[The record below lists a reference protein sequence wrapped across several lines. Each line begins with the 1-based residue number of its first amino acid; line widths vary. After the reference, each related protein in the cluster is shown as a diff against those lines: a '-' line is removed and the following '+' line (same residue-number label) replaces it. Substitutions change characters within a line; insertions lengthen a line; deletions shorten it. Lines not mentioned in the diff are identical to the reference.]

1 MKRFIT
7 IGTWA
12 KLAGI
17 QRESVYKSLKTGR
30 IKTSDFCE
38 HPLIDIEEY
47 PPCRYK
53 SVKCTTLPPLV
64 KRDLPDWYY
73 N

>member
-1 MKRFIT
+1 MKRFVT
-7 IGTWA
+7 IGSWA

-17 QRESVYKSLKTGR
+17 QRESVYKRLKSGR
-30 IKTSDFCE
+30 IKISDICE

-53 SVKCTTLPPLV
+53 SVKCSVLMPV
-64 KRDLPDWYY
+64 IKHDLPDWCYD
-73 N
+73 